1 MLSATKPKIYMA
13 VRIRTMLVG
22 YARTFTADQV
32 AGFEVQT
39 VALEALGCDPI
50 YSEQT
55 SAVGPRT
62 QLEEAIRYCRK
73 GDTLVVTKLDR
84 LARSVRHLGEI
95 VGALERKEVSLR
107 ILNMNLDT
115 STATGKLMMNV
126 LGSVSQFEREMMKER
141 QIEGIKKAKA
151 EGKYKGRKPTA
162 RAKTNEILAMASRGA
177 TKASIAKDLGVS
189 ERSVYR
195 VLSQGSKIL
204 SI

>member
-1 MLSATKPKIYMA
+1 
-13 VRIRTMLVG
+13 
-22 YARTFTADQV
+22 
-32 AGFEVQT
+32 
-39 VALEALGCDPI
+39 
-50 YSEQT
+50 
-55 SAVGPRT
+55 
-62 QLEEAIRYCRK
+62 
-73 GDTLVVTKLDR
+73 VVTKLDR